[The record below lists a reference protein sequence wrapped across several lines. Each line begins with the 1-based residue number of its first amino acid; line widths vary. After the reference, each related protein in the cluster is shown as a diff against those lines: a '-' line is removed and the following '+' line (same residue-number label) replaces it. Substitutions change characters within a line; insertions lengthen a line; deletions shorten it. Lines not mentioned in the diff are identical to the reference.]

1 MGSNRSYAWVL
12 WMHNYLAELAEALIY
27 RERQRRRSIRA
38 GCASG
43 RRGESSLVRA
53 IGGEHRVKALG
64 NRRTVCGNQ
73 LRRGK
78 MADGVT

>member
-1 MGSNRSYAWVL
+1 LLTISEGRLADDF
-12 WMHNYLAELAEALIY
+12 AELVGGSIY

-38 GCASG
+38 GCAGG

-53 IGGEHRVKALG
+53 IGGEHRGKALG

-73 LRRGK
+73 LRCGK
-78 MADGVT
+78 MADGVA